1 MAEKK
6 SVSVKVLNMAGEEVS
21 KMNLNAEVFGIEPHQ
36 QAMFDAVQVEQ
47 ANQRQA
53 TAKTKVRHEVSGG
66 GKKPWRQKGTGRARA
81 GSSRSPVWVG
91 GGTVFGWVGGGTVF
105 GPVGNQ
111 NFKISQNKKEHKLA
125 LKSAL
130 SLKTKDGLLV
140 IDEIKFDEKKT
151 KNFVN
156 FLDAIKVGGKALVV
170 VDEITEEIFAS
181 SRNVGFAKV
190 VTSDNISVLDVLNVD
205 NLVMSKASIKTVEEA
220 LK

>member
-6 SVSVKVLNMAGEEVS
+6 SVSVKVYNMAGDEIS
-21 KMNLNAEVFGIEPHQ
+21 KMNLDASVFGIEPHQ

-47 ANQRQA
+47 ANARQA

-81 GSSRSPVWVG
+81 GSSRSPI
-91 GGTVFGWVGGGTVF
+91 WVGGGTVF

-130 SLKTKDGLLV
+130 SLKTKDGLV
-140 IDEIKFDEKKT
+140 VVDEIKFDEKKT
-151 KNFVN
+151 KNFVA
-156 FLDAIKVGGKALVV
+156 FLDAIKVGSKALVV
-170 VDEITEEIFAS
+170 VDAITEEIFAS
-181 SRNVGFAKV
+181 ARNVGYAKV
-190 VTSDNISVLDVLNVD
+190 VTADNISVVDLLNVD
-205 NLVMSKASIKTVEEA
+205 NLVMSKASIKEVEEA

>member
-6 SVSVKVLNMAGEEVS
+6 SVSVKVFNMAGEEVS

-47 ANQRQA
+47 ANARQA

-66 GKKPWRQKGTGRARA
+66 GKKPWRQKGTGRARS
-81 GSSRSPVWVG
+81 GSSRSPI
-91 GGTVFGWVGGGTVF
+91 WVGGGTVF

-130 SLKTKDGLLV
+130 SLKTKEGLV
-140 IDEIKFDEKKT
+140 VVDEIKFEEKKT

-156 FLDAIKVGGKALVV
+156 FLEAIKVATKALVV

-181 SRNVGFAKV
+181 ARNVGYAKV
-190 VTSDNISVLDVLNVD
+190 VTSDNVSVLDLLNVD
-205 NLVMSKASIKTVEEA
+205 NLVMSKASVKTIEEA

>member
-6 SVSVKVLNMAGEEVS
+6 SVSVKVFNMAGEEVS

-47 ANQRQA
+47 ANARQA

-66 GKKPWRQKGTGRARA
+66 GKKPWRQKGTGRARS
-81 GSSRSPVWVG
+81 GSSRSPI
-91 GGTVFGWVGGGTVF
+91 WVGGGTVF

-111 NFKISQNKKEHKLA
+111 NFKISQNKKEHQLA

-130 SLKTKDGLLV
+130 SLKAKEGLV
-140 IDEIKFDEKKT
+140 VVDDIKFAEKKT

-156 FLDAIKVGGKALVV
+156 FLEAIKVGTKALIV

-181 SRNVGFAKV
+181 ARNVGYAKV
-190 VTSDNISVLDVLNVD
+190 VTSDNVSVLDLLNVD
-205 NLVMSKASIKTVEEA
+205 NLVMSQASVKTIEEA

>member
-1 MAEKK
+1 MLK
-6 SVSVKVLNMAGEEVS
+6 SSVLNHINKQCS
-21 KMNLNAEVFGIEPHQ
+21 TP
-36 QAMFDAVQVEQ
+36 
-47 ANQRQA
+47 NQRQA

-81 GSSRSPVWVG
+81 GSSRSPV
-91 GGTVFGWVGGGTVF
+91 WVGGGTVF

-140 IDEIKFDEKKT
+140 IDEIKFDVVVDEIKFDEKKT

-156 FLDAIKVGGKALVV
+156 FLEALKVGGKALVV
-170 VDEITEEIFAS
+170 VDEITENIFAS
-181 SRNVGFAKV
+181 ARNVGYAKV
-190 VTSDNISVLDVLNVD
+190 VTADNVSVVDLLNVD
-205 NLVMSKASIKTVEEA
+205 NLVLSQASAKAIEEA

>member
-6 SVSVKVLNMAGEEVS
+6 SVSVKVYNMAGEEVS

-66 GKKPWRQKGTGRARA
+66 GKKPWRQKGTGRARS

-91 GGTVFGWVGGGTVF
+91 GGTVFG
-105 GPVGNQ
+105 PIGNQ
-111 NFKISQNKKEHKLA
+111 NYKISQNKKEHKLA

-130 SLKTKDGLLV
+130 SLKTKDGLV
-140 IDEIKFDEKKT
+140 VVDEIKFAEKKT

-156 FLDAIKVGGKALVV
+156 FLEALKVGTKALVV

-181 SRNVGFAKV
+181 ARNVGYAKV
-190 VTSDNISVLDVLNVD
+190 VTSDNVSVVDLLNVD
-205 NLVMSKASIKTVEEA
+205 NLVISKASVKAIEEA

>member
-1 MAEKK
+1 
-6 SVSVKVLNMAGEEVS
+6 MAGEEVS

-36 QAMFDAVQVEQ
+36 QSMFDAVQVEQ
-47 ANQRQA
+47 ANARQA

-66 GKKPWRQKGTGRARA
+66 GKKPWRQKGTGRARS
-81 GSSRSPVWVG
+81 GSSRSPI
-91 GGTVFGWVGGGTVF
+91 WVGGGTVF

-111 NFKISQNKKEHKLA
+111 NFKISQNKKEHQLA

-130 SLKTKDGLLV
+130 SLKAKEGLV
-140 IDEIKFDEKKT
+140 VVDDIKFAEKKT

-156 FLDAIKVGGKALVV
+156 FLEAIKVGTKALVV

-181 SRNVGFAKV
+181 ARNVGYAKV
-190 VTSDNISVLDVLNVD
+190 VTSDNVSVLDLLNVD
-205 NLVMSKASIKTVEEA
+205 NLVMSQASVKTIEEA

>member
-21 KMNLNAEVFGIEPHQ
+21 KMNLNAEVFGVEPHQ

-81 GSSRSPVWVG
+81 GSSRSPI
-91 GGTVFGWVGGGTVF
+91 WVGGGTVF

-130 SLKTKDGLLV
+130 SLKTKDGLV
-140 IDEIKFDEKKT
+140 VVDEIKFDEKKT
-151 KNFVN
+151 KNFVA
-156 FLDAIKVGGKALVV
+156 FLDAIKVGSKALVV

-181 SRNVGFAKV
+181 ARNVGYAKV
-190 VTSDNISVLDVLNVD
+190 VTADNISVVDLLNVD
-205 NLVMSKASIKTVEEA
+205 NLVISQASAKALEEA

>member
-6 SVSVKVLNMAGEEVS
+6 SVSVKVYNMAGEEVS
-21 KMNLNAEVFGIEPHQ
+21 KMNLNAAVFGIEPHQ

-91 GGTVFGWVGGGTVF
+91 GGTVFG
-105 GPVGNQ
+105 PVGNQ

-130 SLKTKDGLLV
+130 SLKTKDGLV
-140 IDEIKFDEKKT
+140 VVDEIKFDEKKT
-151 KNFVN
+151 KNFVA
-156 FLDAIKVGGKALVV
+156 FLDAIKVGSKALVV
-170 VDEITEEIFAS
+170 VDAITEEIFAS
-181 SRNVGFAKV
+181 ARNVGYAKV
-190 VTSDNISVLDVLNVD
+190 VTADNISVVDLLNVD
-205 NLVMSKASIKTVEEA
+205 NLVMSKASIKEVEEA